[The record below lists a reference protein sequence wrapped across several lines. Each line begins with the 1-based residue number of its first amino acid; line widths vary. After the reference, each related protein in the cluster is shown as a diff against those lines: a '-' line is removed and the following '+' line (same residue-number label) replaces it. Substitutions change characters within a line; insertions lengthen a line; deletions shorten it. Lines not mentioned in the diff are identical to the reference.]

1 MNHRAQS
8 TDEEVS
14 LHVKVPKRLKEELDA
29 EPDSNKEFTIR
40 QLERGLSLGSG
51 DAEKVQ
57 AELSNTRAELN
68 RVKSEKER
76 LAQQESKLETEIEQ
90 LEARLEDLQE
100 RVPVE
105 DRIDDLAEFMRER
118 GTVVDETFPRVIDI
132 AQEHNI
138 SKVKVLERLQK
149 RSNGDL
155 NDQIKLSNGG
165 DVGGQ
170 R

>member
-57 AELSNTRAELN
+57 AELSNARAELN

-118 GTVVDETFPRVIDI
+118 GTVVDETFPKVVDI
-132 AQEHNI
+132 AQEYNLAR
-138 SKVKVLERLQK
+138 VEVLERLSS
-149 RSNGDL
+149 RSDGNLD
-155 NDQIKLSNGG
+155 DQIEFNGG
-165 DVGGQ
+165 DAGDE